1 MKNLIVT
8 LLLASAVFTGC
19 SLKIPSGG
27 EHAQLRTIEGGT
39 YHDDENYLEN
49 YFDQNER
56 DGKTSKDK
64 KFGDY
69 FNKYL
74 NTRAGGDCSGFVSI
88 VNQKHANMY
97 FDESAINK
105 YYDKGGRKSKA
116 IFNLYASKNLI
127 ADKNPKIGDLIF
139 FANTLGRGAQKNKD
153 MKNVT
158 HVGIITDVAKD
169 GTVRFIHNYG
179 GKIKHSYMNL
189 TRKNVFMD
197 GKKEINSYMVRCKG
211 AQSSCLASNRFAGY
225 GIVK

>member
-8 LLLASAVFTGC
+8 SLLVSVVFTGC
-19 SLKIPSGG
+19 SLKSPSGG
-27 EHAQLRTIEGGT
+27 EHAQLQTIEGGT
-39 YHDDENYLEN
+39 YHDDEDYLEN
-49 YFDQNER
+49 YLDQNDG
-56 DGKTSKDK
+56 DGKTRKDK
-64 KFGDY
+64 KFGDF

-179 GKIKHSYMNL
+179 GKIKHS
-189 TRKNVFMD
+189 
-197 GKKEINSYMVRCKG
+197 KG